1 MKPKINISF
10 ENGVL
15 GQTTPLATGVFGFVA
30 SAEAVA
36 DTFALNTAY
45 QLKSMRDVA
54 ALGLNGSV
62 PNYRLFKALKEFF
75 QEAGEGTELW
85 LYGVS
90 KSTQVS
96 AWFEKNA
103 GNPGPVESLLN
114 ASHGKIRGIFT
125 IYTPSVESVLTE
137 EKMDPD
143 VVAALATAQTLF
155 EDYTSEKYAPYFTIL
170 EGYKFTGETV
180 GLPDLSAMD
189 YNAVGVIIGNTE
201 KQTESNQFGAAI
213 GVLAGRLAKYPV
225 RVNAGKVRNGALKPA
240 KMYIKDTLVEDF
252 DTEALYDL
260 GYITLTTY
268 AGRTGYYFMDDP
280 LACNVSDDYHYLTH
294 RRTINEAYRLAY
306 QANLDFVLD
315 EVPVNNDGTIQA
327 WYAKTIESAVER
339 LISTSMGADLSVNP
353 EDTRDSGVQCFVDKE
368 QNIIS
373 TSKLN
378 QVVKIRPYGYNRW
391 IEVVIGFDI
400 TNS

>member
-1 MKPKINISF
+1 MRPKINISF
-10 ENGVL
+10 ENRVL

-30 SAEAVA
+30 SAETVA
-36 DTFALNTAY
+36 DTFALDTAY

-62 PNYRLFKALKEFF
+62 PNYRLFKALKEFY

-85 LYGVS
+85 LYGVE
-90 KSTQVS
+90 KRYLVST
-96 AWFEKNA
+96 WFEKRD

-125 IYTPSVESVLTE
+125 IYTPSVEPILGD
-137 EKMDPD
+137 EKIDPD
-143 VVAALATAQTLF
+143 VPTACLTAQTLF
-155 EDYTSEKYAPYFTIL
+155 ENYTSEKYAPYFTII
-170 EGYKFTGETV
+170 EGYKFTGEVV
-180 GLPDLSAMD
+180 GLPDLTVKN
-189 YNAVGVIIGNTE
+189 YNAVGVMIGSTIFDPDI
-201 KQTESNQFGAAI
+201 KPTTAI

-225 RVNAGKVRNGALKPA
+225 RVNAGKVRNGALKPI
-240 KMYIKDTLVEDF
+240 KMYIDQTLVEEF

-268 AGRTGYYFMDDP
+268 AGKNGYYFMDDP

-327 WYAKTIESAVER
+327 WYAKTIESAVVR

-378 QVVKIRPYGYNRW
+378 QVIKVRPYGYNRW